1 MEDHFHHS
9 MENDEELV
17 KVVSNFAGQIE
28 LDLPVL
34 VEVVLDFGFQIEL
47 DLIVLV
53 EVVSNFA
60 VQIESYLIVLLVEI
74 DDVVAVVLLAVVDW
88 IYYVQIEHDS
98 VEIVLG
104 IADVDY
110 Q

>member
-1 MEDHFHHS
+1 
-9 MENDEELV
+9 
-17 KVVSNFAGQIE
+17 
-28 LDLPVL
+28 
-34 VEVVLDFGFQIEL
+34 
-47 DLIVLV
+47 
-53 EVVSNFA
+53 
-60 VQIESYLIVLLVEI
+60 VLLVGI